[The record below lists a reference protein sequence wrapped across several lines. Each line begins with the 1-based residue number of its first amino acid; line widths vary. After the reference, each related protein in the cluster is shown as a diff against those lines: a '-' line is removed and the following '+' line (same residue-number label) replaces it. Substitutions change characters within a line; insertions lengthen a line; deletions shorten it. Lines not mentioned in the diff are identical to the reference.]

1 MQAAQALVIYA
12 KDKARV
18 SAFYQ
23 RTLSLSVQESEATH
37 DLLQGPGLELVVH
50 AIPAAYADDIV
61 ITQPPQQ
68 REDTPFKP
76 VFTVPDLA
84 AVRLAALATGGG
96 LQDASRAWP
105 WRGHTRLDGH
115 DPEGN
120 VVQFAQAEAARA
132 P

>member
-18 SAFYQ
+18 AAFYQ
-23 RTLSLSVQESEATH
+23 HTLTLAVLESQATH

-50 AIPAAYADDIV
+50 AIPEAYADDIV

-84 AVRLAALATGGG
+84 AVRLAAVATGGG

-105 WRGHTRLDGH
+105 WRGSTRLDGH

-120 VVQFAQAEAARA
+120 IVQFAQPGAA
-132 P
+132 